1 MRRLKMYALFLIL
14 SMSGIAYSMP
24 APYGDKEKAEEYVRD
39 RQGTT
44 KEQGQGTKPDSSSNS
59 NSNGRNVPRN

>member
-1 MRRLKMYALFLIL
+1 
-14 SMSGIAYSMP
+14 MSGIAYSMP

>member
-1 MRRLKMYALFLIL
+1 MNYIKKCVFFLLVSIG
-14 SMSGIAYSMP
+14 GIAYSMP

-44 KEQGQGTKPDSSSNS
+44 KEQGQGTTPDKSDNSTRNGSNVR
-59 NSNGRNVPRN
+59 RN